1 MKTQY
6 YFYPRYSKYKIIDTQ
21 FDSLKNISFFQQYQK
36 NYQKMK
42 KPIKIEKLS
51 KEIISYD
58 SIEPKN
64 SISKK
69 DIPITSGIKIIK
81 PNKIKNNSF
90 SKSKLTTKLNKNNKY
105 TYLFKAYPKKIEP
118 LDLQR
123 NEKSLKENVEILDDL
138 YLKNYVFPH
147 GYTYQ
152 EPGIPRLLQNAY
164 LKYTNQKRNIKLH
177 IRGQNNYNDLKH
189 QIISIR
195 RNLYDPKKV

>member
-6 YFYPRYSKYKIIDTQ
+6 YCYPRYSKYKVIDSP
-21 FDSLKNISFFQQYQK
+21 FNSLKNLSYFQQYQK
-36 NYQKMK
+36 NYQKIK
-42 KPIKIEKLS
+42 NPIKIEKLS

-64 SISKK
+64 SISKN
-69 DIPITSGIKIIK
+69 DIPITSGFKIIK

-90 SKSKLTTKLNKNNKY
+90 SKSKLTKFNNNNRY
-105 TYLFKAYPKKIEP
+105 SYLFKAYPKRIEP

-123 NEKSLKENVEILDDL
+123 NEKSLKENVEILDDI
-138 YLKNYVFPH
+138 YLKNYVFPN

-152 EPGIPRLLQNAY
+152 EPGIPRLIQNAF
-164 LKYTNQKRNIKLH
+164 LKYSNQKRKIKLN

-195 RNLYDPKKV
+195 RNLYDPKNI